1 MRLKLPSRFSH
12 RALALALLATTAIG
26 AAEMLPYQAQ
36 AALSPAV
43 AASHPQGFADLVEQ
57 VSPAVVRISVMEGG
71 PEAVQDGALPSK
83 RQAPPRQ
90 RDQAQR
96 DQSQREQG
104 RPRAMGQGSGFVIDA
119 SGYIVTNFHVA
130 GQATQIKVTLSDG
143 TELPARLV
151 GGDQRTDLALLK
163 VESPKPLPTVNF
175 ATGAEPRVGD
185 VVIAVGNPF
194 GLSATVTSGII
205 SAHGRDLG
213 AGPYDD
219 FLQTDAAI
227 NPGNSG
233 GPLFDMAGNVVG
245 VNTAIV
251 SPTGGSVG
259 IGFAIP
265 AELASKVVA
274 QLKDG
279 GQVQR
284 GWLGVELGP
293 NGEERTGAKV
303 VAVQRESPAARAGLR
318 PGDVIVEADGGQI
331 ADGRSLARQVAN
343 HAPGSAL
350 KLAVKRSAATLDMQ
364 VTLGTL
370 PTEG

>member
-26 AAEMLPYQAQ
+26 TAEMLPYQAH

-57 VSPAVVRISVMEGG
+57 VSPAVVRISVVEGG
-71 PEAVQDGALPSK
+71 PEAAQDGALPSK
-83 RQAPPRQ
+83 RQMPPR
-90 RDQAQR
+90 
-96 DQSQREQG
+96 QREQG

-130 GQATQIKVTLSDG
+130 GQATQIKVTLPDG

-213 AGPYDD
+213 SGPYDD

-293 NGEERTGAKV
+293 NGEARTGAKV

-318 PGDVIVEADGGQI
+318 PGDVIVEADGGQV